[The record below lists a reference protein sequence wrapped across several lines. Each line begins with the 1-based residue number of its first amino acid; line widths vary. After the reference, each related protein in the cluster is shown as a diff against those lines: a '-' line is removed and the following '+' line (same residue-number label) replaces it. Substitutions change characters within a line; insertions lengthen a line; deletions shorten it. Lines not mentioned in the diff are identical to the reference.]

1 MSNFEANWLQQQ
13 KTTPSTTPVSQEH
26 HSSHT
31 KMIEQKTGK
40 TFSVLISLN
49 FCCEIWTVGS
59 ELGINN
65 IKANPSCLVSIVRAG
80 SEGEIVWWIFSRHTL
95 DPSAP
100 TERQMKKMYVIG
112 SVLHLFYPHSS
123 NLHTGPASQ
132 TTVLT
137 VHLLVGIGNP
147 IIANKVL
154 IQQFFRN
161 ASHPARKPQ
170 YETEAF

>member
-1 MSNFEANWLQQQ
+1 MQNAQHVKPRSKLAAAAEDHSEYHSCQPR
-13 KTTPSTTPVSQEH
+13 TGH

-40 TFSVLISLN
+40 TFSGLISLN

-95 DPSAP
+95 GPSAP

-137 VHLLVGIGNP
+137 VHLLVGIGSP
-147 IIANKVL
+147 IIATVPTV
-154 IQQFFRN
+154 
-161 ASHPARKPQ
+161 AKP
-170 YETEAF
+170 TRC